1 MNMRLDVII
10 PTHNRAA
17 LLGRALQS
25 LLAAAPPD
33 GFDVDITV
41 VDNRSTDD
49 TPAVVESFV
58 PRFGGRLHYLYES
71 RAGRS
76 HALNTGIAATH
87 GDLVGMI
94 DDDEEVDRRW
104 LVTIA
109 SAFEDPTTDFIGG
122 PYVPRWGGERPP
134 WLGTAYKAAVGW
146 VDGGP
151 GIQQYG

>member
-17 LLGRALQS
+17 PLGGAPQS

-71 RAGRS
+71 KPGRS
-76 HALNTGIAATH
+76 HALNAGIAATH

-94 DDDEEVDRRW
+94 DDDEEVDYGW
-104 LVTIA
+104 LRTIA
-109 SAFEDPTTDFIGG
+109 AAFQDPATDFIGG
-122 PYVPRWGGERPP
+122 PGFPAR
-134 WLGTAYKAAVGW
+134 
-146 VDGGP
+146 GGP
-151 GIQQYG
+151 RAAGVGRGYGAASGGGGAGGDEQH